1 MYLIVGLGNPG
12 NEYENTRHNM
22 GFKVLNKLSEKY
34 NIPITKKKF
43 NGNYGTGIIENEKVI
58 LLEPQ
63 TYMNLSGEA
72 IKPML
77 DFYKVAPSN
86 LLIIY
91 DDIDVEPGKIKIRMK
106 GGPGTHNGMKS
117 VVKEVGTEEF
127 PRVRVG
133 IGQPIIKLAMV
144 DYVIGYVPEEELK
157 ILNEEKENI
166 TNSLLTNTI
175 SNDVSETKKENKNEE
190 NDNEDEDM

>member
-12 NEYENTRHNM
+12 KEYENTRHNM

-34 NIPITKKKF
+34 NIPITKSKF
-43 NGNYGTGIIENEKVI
+43 NGKYGTGIIENEKVV

-86 LLIIY
+86 VLVIY
-91 DDIDVEPGKIKIRMK
+91 DDIDVEPGNIKIRMK

-117 VVKEVGTEEF
+117 VVKELGTEEF

-157 ILNEEKENI
+157 ILNEGIDKAEQAVEEILKSGLNYAM
-166 TNSLLTNTI
+166 
-175 SNDVSETKKENKNEE
+175 NKFN
-190 NDNEDEDM
+190 